1 MYHGPFH
8 EIKEVFDMSTEEE
21 KIRKYALKTKIKNYD
36 RYCLRFDEACGF
48 YELFQSDP
56 FDAICLAFD
65 FGMAKGYRA
74 RKREEMQHG

>member
-1 MYHGPFH
+1 
-8 EIKEVFDMSTEEE
+8 MSTEEE

-36 RYCLRFDEACGF
+36 RYSLRYMEACAL
-48 YELFQSDP
+48 YELLQTNA